1 MRHKADYEVNKY
13 QVRVLENGQSA
24 RKESEKIKVPFS
36 CCTCASTVLCLS
48 VRERERGRG
57 KGEARG
63 RGRGGTTFTRVQRI
77 FTAVFTDKLQ
87 HNNAAFTL
95 YTFYISR
102 IQTDFIYLLYVMG
115 PNECSVSRTWV
126 RMYEHVRFRM
136 LLNQVLTTNE
146 LHF

>member
-48 VRERERGRG
+48 VRERERE
-57 KGEARG
+57 GEARERQG
-63 RGRGGTTFTRVQRI
+63 GGGGTTFTRVQRI